1 MNPHPLISYTLMTEL
16 NRERTRTATASRAKP
31 AGPKSDRRAMFPRG
45 RRRHHAPSCP
55 TA

>member
-1 MNPHPLISYTLMTEL
+1 MNPHPLLSAALMSEL
-16 NRERTRTATASRAKP
+16 SRERTRTTPTSRAKP

-45 RRRHHAPSCP
+45 RRRHHAPSWP